1 MEHTILGYIPQLLAY
16 LPVTVEYVAASLV
29 FGSLFAVLLLV
40 MKLGGPA
47 PVRWLAEGITTL
59 GRCCPTVIM
68 LFLVYY
74 GLPPLLYNAV
84 GVDIEGYDAIYFV
97 VVSFSFF
104 LGGSLSEV
112 ARSAYLSIDRG
123 QFEAAACVGLTR
135 LQTLRRIILPQ
146 LLYLMIPN
154 LGNTVQFLM
163 KEGALTYLIG
173 CVDLTGAAYLING
186 RELSAYVLQVYLALA
201 LIFWVISIAVDWAFA
216 KLEQKTGAG
225 YRPPDK
231 GKRAK
236 RRFLRSDGR
245 APYKAD
251 VIGIRVAAEGTGGGA
266 GVLCETGA
274 AGVRGAAEGVSAR

>member
-1 MEHTILGYIPQLLAY
+1 MDHSVIGYVPQLVAY

-29 FGSLFAVLLLV
+29 FGSSFALLLLA
-40 MKLGGPA
+40 MKLAGCA
-47 PVRWLAEGITTL
+47 PLRWFAELITTL
-59 GRCCPTVIM
+59 GRCCPTIIM

-74 GLPPLLYNAV
+74 GLPPALYSTL

-97 VVSFSFF
+97 VASFSFF

-112 ARSAYLSIDRG
+112 ARSAYLSIDAG

-135 LQTLRRIILPQ
+135 SQTLRRIVAPQ

-173 CVDLTGAAYLING
+173 CIDLTGAAYLING

-201 LIFWVISIAVDWAFA
+201 LIFWIISIGIDWLFA
-216 KLEQKTGAG
+216 KLEAKVGAG
-225 YRPPDK
+225 YLPAGG
-231 GKRAK
+231 GKPK
-236 RRFLRSDGR
+236 RGGWRSARGQ

-251 VIGIRVAAEGTGGGA
+251 VLKIRQAAKEAGG
-266 GVLCETGA
+266 
-274 AGVRGAAEGVSAR
+274 R

>member
-1 MEHTILGYIPQLLAY
+1 MEHTIIGYIPQLLAY
-16 LPVTVEYVAASLV
+16 LPVTVAYVAASLL

-40 MKLGGPA
+40 MKLAGPA
-47 PVRWLAEGITTL
+47 PLRWIAELVTTL
-59 GRCCPTVIM
+59 GRCCPTIIM

-74 GLPPLLYNAV
+74 GLPPVLYNTL

-112 ARSAYLSIDRG
+112 ARSAYLSIDAG

-146 LLYLMIPN
+146 LVYLMIPN

-173 CVDLTGAAYLING
+173 CIDLTGAAYLING

-201 LIFWVISIAVDWAFA
+201 LIFWVISIAVDWLFA
-216 KLEQKTGAG
+216 RLEVKVGTGYVHA
-225 YRPPDK
+225 DK
-231 GKRAK
+231 AKPK
-236 RRFLRSDGR
+236 RRRRVAGGQG
-245 APYKAD
+245 PYKAD
-251 VIGIRVAAEGTGGGA
+251 VLKIRQATQE
-266 GVLCETGA
+266 
-274 AGVRGAAEGVSAR
+274 VSGR